1 MSIPEPSKIIT
12 PWAESG
18 SRNPIPPAAN
28 NTTGAAGFDKG
39 FPDVTMTPPE
49 AGGIPPAGHDFNGI
63 FYEVTEIIR
72 YIQAGGQPTFDAA
85 MATVIGGYPKGAM
98 VLGSDELTLWQNQI
112 DSNSANP
119 DTTPTNWKGVDI
131 GLAKKIVGYPIG
143 AAQPWGPPETSY
155 AGMRD
160 YSPIIAPG
168 DALAAQE
175 FLSPT
180 AVSGRFASDAV
191 PPTSGPIYTF
201 GPLGVTSGPGFT
213 QDAYAIKDLR
223 LVNAPGEI
231 VRVRPYAAA
240 TLTVKGLEVVNSGS
254 PSSWMLNLQQ
264 QNWWPIVTNNILADV
279 TDRQGNFFKAI
290 DDQGDAGLRYSGNSR
305 VIFAQNR
312 LKWLG
317 ASVGG
322 RGFYGSAVGNVLKDN
337 AMEGS
342 VIPVTLGYPS
352 LATKIDGLYT
362 ESPFGNQCV
371 LQIGDDV
378 AGPSNSIGYV
388 ELKGVYNNL
397 HNLSTNRVV
406 KMGNTQ
412 VLLNHFRIDE
422 VVLSNVPAGAVVIQA
437 NDLPGQ
443 KVEVGRISAGGAP
456 LLPVTAN
463 HINVLDMLSQS
474 LRFPNGDAAAC
485 NTGTTA
491 TPAGTAL
498 SIGGG
503 WYAVTSAPGSVTI
516 TENSAPERGY
526 TRMSRKTVNLSTV
539 SGAGMLLFEHVNPQD
554 VIASDFTIQLF
565 AIANRSTTATIRVS
579 AWSQAGAR
587 NTLATKTVTI
597 VPSWGEFFVQVFG
610 DATVM
615 ANADVIVVS
624 IEYAY
629 NGSGTHVLSATGMR
643 GYKGGCALCL
653 SGAEVD
659 RGSAKAITDNFTGYV
674 TP

>member
-1 MSIPEPSKIIT
+1 VTDDFLNSIQEEISTAIEAAGITLDKEDNSQLLEAIPILAGTGNLSKVSREALRRVC
-12 PWAESG
+12 AEAGYNLVAG
-18 SRNPIPPAAN
+18 SCE
-28 NTTGAAGFDKG
+28 TGAVLTSATDVVLREASGKVYSGDG
-39 FPDVTMTPPE
+39 PFPQNVVANTDPT
-49 AGGIPPAGHDFNGI
+49 AGGFVDQSGKLLRLAI
-63 FYEVTEIIR
+63 
-72 YIQAGGQPTFDAA
+72 
-85 MATVIGGYPKGAM
+85 KGAP
-98 VLGSDELTLWQNQI
+98 LT
-112 DSNSANP
+112 
-119 DTTPTNWKGVDI
+119 
-131 GLAKKIVGYPIG
+131 
-143 AAQPWGPPETSY
+143 AAQPWGTPATSY
-155 AGMRD
+155 AGVRA

-180 AVSGRFASDAV
+180 AVSGRLASDVA
-191 PPTSGPIYTF
+191 PPASGPIYTF
-201 GPLGVTSGPGFT
+201 GPSGLTSGPGFT
-213 QDAYAIKDLR
+213 QDAYALEDLR
-223 LVNAPGEI
+223 VVGAPGEI
-231 VRVRPYAAA
+231 LRVRPYAGA

-254 PSSWMLNLQQ
+254 PASWMLNLQQ

-279 TDRQGNFFKAI
+279 TDKQGNFFKAI

-305 VIFAQNR
+305 VIFSQNR

-317 ASVGG
+317 LSIGG
-322 RGFYGSAVGNVLKDN
+322 RGFYGSAVGNTLKDN

-342 VIPVTLGYPS
+342 SIPVTLGYPS

-371 LQIGDDV
+371 LQVGDDA
-378 AGPSNSIGYV
+378 AGPNNSIGYV
-388 ELKGVYNNL
+388 ELKGVYNNM
-397 HNLSTNRVV
+397 HNITTNKVV

-412 VLLNHFRIDE
+412 VVLNHFRIDE

-443 KVEVGRISAGGAP
+443 KIEVGRISAVGAP

-474 LRFPNGDAAAC
+474 LRFPNGDAAVC

-498 SIGGG
+498 SIGAG
-503 WYAVTSAPGSVTI
+503 WYAVTSAAGSVNI
-516 TENSAPERGY
+516 SDLSAPERGY
-526 TRMSRKTVNLSTV
+526 TRMSRKLVNLSTV
-539 SGAGMLLFEHVNPQD
+539 SGTGALYFEHVNPQD
-554 VIASDFTIQLF
+554 VIASDFVIQLF

-597 VPSWGEFFVQVFG
+597 GSSFGEFFVVAFG
-610 DATVM
+610 DQSIMAT
-615 ANADVIVVS
+615 ADVIVVS

-629 NGSGTHVLSATGMR
+629 NGSGTHVLAATGVR

-659 RGSAKAITDNFTGYV
+659 RGSAKAITANFTGYV